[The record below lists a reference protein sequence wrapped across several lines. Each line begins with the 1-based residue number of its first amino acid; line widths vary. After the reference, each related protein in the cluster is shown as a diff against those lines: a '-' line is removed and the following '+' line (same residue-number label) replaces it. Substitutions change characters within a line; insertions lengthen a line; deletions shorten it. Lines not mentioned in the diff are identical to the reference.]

1 MFQFFGVIGCEKFVW
16 QHIRRDSHAQTKSL
30 DTRWFL
36 SLLYMRSFAELV
48 QLLYILH
55 IIIPYNHAATL
66 QAAVH
71 PEKNKILQVVK
82 MVPT

>member
-16 QHIRRDSHAQTKSL
+16 QHIRRGSHAQTKSL
-30 DTRWFL
+30 DSRWFL
-36 SLLYMRSFAELV
+36 SLLYMRSFVELV